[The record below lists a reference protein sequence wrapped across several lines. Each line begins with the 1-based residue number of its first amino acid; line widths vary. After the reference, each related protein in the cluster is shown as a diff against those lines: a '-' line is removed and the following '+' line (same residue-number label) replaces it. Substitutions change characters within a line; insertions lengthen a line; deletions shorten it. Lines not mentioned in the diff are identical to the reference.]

1 MEWEAVVFTFALN
14 APLTAIVVA
23 VFLSPWL
30 GRRKIRRALAKG
42 TCQKRVQGVPGG
54 ICGMPIAA
62 RMDALEA
69 YEYRFFQ
76 FLCYEHALDA
86 DRRARGRLYKIEWLE
101 DEPVPPETPAHGA
114 VA

>member
-1 MEWEAVVFTFALN
+1 MDWEVLLFVTAMN
-14 APLTAIVVA
+14 GPLTAIVVA

-30 GRRKIRRALAKG
+30 GRRRIQKALAQG
-42 TCQKRVQGVPGG
+42 RCQKQVAGSPGG

-62 RMDALEA
+62 RMDVYEA

-86 DRRARGRLYKIEWLE
+86 ERKARSRLYTIEWLSE
-101 DEPVPPETPAHGA
+101 EPAPPGSPVSGTAA
-114 VA
+114 